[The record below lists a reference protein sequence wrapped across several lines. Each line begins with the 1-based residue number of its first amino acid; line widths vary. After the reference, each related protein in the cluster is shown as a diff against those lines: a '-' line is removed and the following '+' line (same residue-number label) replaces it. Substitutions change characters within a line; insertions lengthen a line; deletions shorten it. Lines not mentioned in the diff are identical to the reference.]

1 MTDRAGQR
9 LLAAPILGERGGG
22 VGQVSQLLWAVMRD
36 EWGSQAKLVTL
47 LRNGHAQPD
56 AADKWRFGL
65 ELAGRHVLDRPDWI
79 LFSHIG
85 LARVERFVPRRWS
98 TPYAVFLHGIE
109 CWDPL
114 PESDREI
121 LRRASLRV
129 ANSAYTAQRTS
140 DANPDIGEVLVCPL
154 ALPHSLVVSPDPAGR
169 AFPSR
174 PTVLVVGR
182 LSAGERYKGHEQL
195 IRAWAAVVSR
205 VPDAQLVIVGDGD
218 DAPRLRALAA
228 EAPVAASIEFK
239 GFLSRAE
246 LDRAYGAA
254 TVFALPSR
262 GEGFGLVYLEA
273 MAHGLPCVGSIH
285 DAAPEV
291 IVRGETGVLV
301 DPDDGDSMSRAI
313 CGLLENPL
321 RAAEMG
327 AAGRTRV
334 LTTFSYEH
342 FRGRIATMLR
352 AAFPAGPN
360 GQAH

>member
-1 MTDRAGQR
+1 MTDRPR
-9 LLAAPILGERGGG
+9 LLAVPMLGERGGG
-22 VGQVSQLLWAVMRD
+22 VGQVSQLLWTVMRD
-36 EWGSQAKLVTL
+36 EWGSQAELVTL

-65 ELAGRHVLDRPDWI
+65 ELAGRHVLERPDWI
-79 LFSHIG
+79 FFSHMG
-85 LARVERFVPRRWS
+85 LARVERFVPRRWG
-98 TPYAVFLHGIE
+98 TPYGIFLHGIE

-129 ANSAYTAQRTS
+129 ANSSYTARRTTE
-140 DANPDIGEVLVCPL
+140 ANPGIGDVLVCPL
-154 ALPHSLVVSPDPAGR
+154 ALPHSLVVSPDPGGR
-169 AFPSR
+169 EFPSR

-195 IRAWAAVVSR
+195 IRLWPDVVSR
-205 VPDAQLVIVGDGD
+205 VPEAQLVIVGEGD
-218 DAPRLRALAA
+218 DAPRLQTLAGETSA
-228 EAPVAASIEFK
+228 AASIQFK
-239 GFLSRAE
+239 GFLSRVE
-246 LDRAYGAA
+246 LDREYSGA
-254 TVFALPSR
+254 TLFALPSR
-262 GEGFGLVYLEA
+262 GEGFGVVYLEA
-273 MAHGLPCVGSIH
+273 MAHGLPCLGSIH

-291 IVRGETGVLV
+291 IVRGETGELV
-301 DPDDGDSMSRAI
+301 DPDDSEAMTRAI

-360 GQAH
+360 GRTH